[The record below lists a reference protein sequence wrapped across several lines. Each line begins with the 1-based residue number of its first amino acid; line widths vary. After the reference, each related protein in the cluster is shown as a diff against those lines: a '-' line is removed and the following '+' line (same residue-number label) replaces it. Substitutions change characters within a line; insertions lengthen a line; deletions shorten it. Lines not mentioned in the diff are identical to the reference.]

1 MTFSIHFL
9 LCNFIISILLGI
21 ILLLKYLFKD
31 HITRDSHYYLWYIF
45 ICALI
50 LPFIPNKSI
59 VPNQFLMRL
68 QYFFQ
73 HETSSAIS
81 TTVNPFNDIDLSA
94 PLGRSDFASASN
106 GFILNKLDDFLI
118 IIWMIG
124 CLLTVSYFIY
134 NLMKIHFIQ
143 KNAYLISQENEP
155 DLYKQYVSC
164 MQELKIKRT
173 VALYA
178 SCNVSS
184 PISYGL
190 LHPKVIIPQDMD
202 ILLSEKDIRFIFLHE
217 LQHYK
222 HKDAVL
228 NNISCILQSIYWFN
242 PFIWYGFRILQ
253 RDREI
258 ACDNAVIQIIGKG
271 SSVDYGYTLIR
282 YAEKM
287 QHNAFLSPF
296 SRLGGEKKVIIE
308 RIKKIANYKTISKRQ
323 KINSIGILALACILV
338 FCISPLLTV
347 YASQHPSYNF
357 SSQNVENI
365 DLSSYFDDSK
375 GSFVIY
381 DMLNDSYKIY
391 NRDLSTKRVSP
402 DSTYKIYSG
411 LFALE
416 EGIINYNSSEKQWDG
431 TNYYFDSWNKDQ
443 TLTSAMHNS
452 VNWYFQELDSQIGY
466 KTLFSYYNKIS
477 YGNCNLSAGI
487 KNYWAESSLRISP
500 VEQVILL
507 SELLENKWNFKEE
520 NIQAIKNSL
529 FISDTPLGK
538 LYGKTGSGSI
548 SGQNTN
554 GWFIGF
560 IEQGENTYCFATNL
574 QNSEYAT
581 GSVASEITIKILNSL
596 FQKN

>member
-50 LPFIPNKSI
+50 LPFIPSKSI
-59 VPNQFLMRL
+59 VPNQFLMKL

-134 NLMKIHFIQ
+134 NLIKIHFIQ

-202 ILLSEKDIRFIFLHE
+202 ILLSEKDIRFIF
-217 LQHYK
+217 
-222 HKDAVL
+222 
-228 NNISCILQSIYWFN
+228 
-242 PFIWYGFRILQ
+242 
-253 RDREI
+253 
-258 ACDNAVIQIIGKG
+258 
-271 SSVDYGYTLIR
+271 
-282 YAEKM
+282 
-287 QHNAFLSPF
+287 
-296 SRLGGEKKVIIE
+296 
-308 RIKKIANYKTISKRQ
+308 
-323 KINSIGILALACILV
+323 
-338 FCISPLLTV
+338 
-347 YASQHPSYNF
+347 
-357 SSQNVENI
+357 
-365 DLSSYFDDSK
+365 
-375 GSFVIY
+375 
-381 DMLNDSYKIY
+381 
-391 NRDLSTKRVSP
+391 
-402 DSTYKIYSG
+402 
-411 LFALE
+411 
-416 EGIINYNSSEKQWDG
+416 
-431 TNYYFDSWNKDQ
+431 
-443 TLTSAMHNS
+443 
-452 VNWYFQELDSQIGY
+452 
-466 KTLFSYYNKIS
+466 
-477 YGNCNLSAGI
+477 
-487 KNYWAESSLRISP
+487 
-500 VEQVILL
+500 
-507 SELLENKWNFKEE
+507 
-520 NIQAIKNSL
+520 
-529 FISDTPLGK
+529 
-538 LYGKTGSGSI
+538 
-548 SGQNTN
+548 
-554 GWFIGF
+554 
-560 IEQGENTYCFATNL
+560 
-574 QNSEYAT
+574 
-581 GSVASEITIKILNSL
+581 
-596 FQKN
+596 